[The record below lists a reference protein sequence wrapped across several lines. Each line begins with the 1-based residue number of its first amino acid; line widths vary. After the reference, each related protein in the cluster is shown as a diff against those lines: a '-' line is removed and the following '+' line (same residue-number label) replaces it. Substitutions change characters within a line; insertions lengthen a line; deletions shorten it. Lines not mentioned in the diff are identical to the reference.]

1 MKLHCLKIN
10 GVEAG
15 GVSATIE
22 GLKKV
27 GAVGAVVT
35 RDALE
40 VVGVVGICEG
50 VKMGVGVVE
59 ACLGVKMGAV
69 GVVWMTA

>member
-1 MKLHCLKIN
+1 M
-10 GVEAG
+10 
-15 GVSATIE
+15 
-22 GLKKV
+22 
-27 GAVGAVVT
+27 T

-50 VKMGVGVVE
+50 VKTGVGVAE